1 MGVTFADWVED
12 AEGLH
17 RTFVFRDFVDAW
29 AFMTRVAEIADQLD
43 HHPDWSNSWNR
54 VSITLVSHDV
64 GRVTVRDRNLAA
76 LIDEVA
82 DERHKRVS

>member
-1 MGVTFADWVED
+1 MAVTSADWVED

-17 RTFVFRDFVDAW
+17 RSFIFHDFAEAW
-29 AFMTRVAEIADQLD
+29 AFMTRVAEIADRLD

-54 VSITLVSHDV
+54 VSITLISHDV
-64 GRVTVRDRNLAA
+64 RQVTDRDKKMAA

-82 DERHKRVS
+82 DEKLKGVS